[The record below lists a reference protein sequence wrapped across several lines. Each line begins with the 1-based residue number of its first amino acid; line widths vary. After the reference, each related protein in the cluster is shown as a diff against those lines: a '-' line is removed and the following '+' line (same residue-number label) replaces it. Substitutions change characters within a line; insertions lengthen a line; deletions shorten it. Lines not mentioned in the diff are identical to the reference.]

1 MTQSSLRTDVLTGRQ
16 VIVAPER
23 GSRPGACSSEP
34 TLTNPES
41 GDPFLEGR
49 EFKTPHEKLA
59 LRRDDTS
66 PDQTGWLIRVI
77 PNQFPAVR
85 PNNLQE
91 ASANFVTGREVVD
104 STLHRQISASGH
116 HEIVIESPRPESC
129 FADLSVA
136 EAVRIVLAW
145 QRRVRDL
152 ETLNGIRSVTVFKNE
167 GFSAGAS
174 LPHVHSQIL
183 AMHTVPL
190 EMQTRELRM
199 DKYRTATGHRLLKV
213 LCEEEI
219 RKQERVIDLAEDSVL
234 LCPFAG
240 RVGWQMRCIPQH
252 SDASFSMTSESVVV
266 QMASQ
271 LWAAARS
278 LRHCAGRLALN
289 LTLVQPMHARNA
301 ADWFLELLPR
311 PARLAG
317 FELATD
323 VDIVTIPPEAAA
335 EQLRNQLQVKVPSAA
350 DIVPNGYSWTA

>member
-1 MTQSSLRTDVLTGRQ
+1 MV
-16 VIVAPER
+16 
-23 GSRPGACSSEP
+23 
-34 TLTNPES
+34 
-41 GDPFLEGR
+41 
-49 EFKTPHEKLA
+49 
-59 LRRDDTS
+59 
-66 PDQTGWLIRVI
+66 

-85 PNNLQE
+85 PNNFKE
-91 ASANFVTGREVVD
+91 APVNFITGREVVD
-104 STLHRQISASGH
+104 STLHRQIFTSGH
-116 HEIVIESPRPESC
+116 HEVVIESPRSESC

-152 ETLNGIRSVTVFKNE
+152 ETLDRVRSVTVFKNE

-183 AMHTVPL
+183 AMHTVPP

-199 DKYRTATGHRLLKV
+199 DKYRTATGHRLLQA
-213 LCEEEI
+213 LCEEEF
-219 RKQERVIDLAEDSVL
+219 RKQERVIDLTDDSVL

-252 SDASFSMTSESVVV
+252 SDASFSNTSESVVI

-271 LWAAARS
+271 LWAGARS
-278 LRHCAGRLALN
+278 LRHCAGPLALN
-289 LTLVQPMHARNA
+289 LTLVQPMYSRNA

-323 VDIVTIPPEAAA
+323 VDIVTITPETAA
-335 EQLRNQLQVKVPSAA
+335 ERLRNQLQVEVPSAA